1 MTYPTN
7 AKIIAFCFFEGST
20 LSVPVGALI
29 KKIWDFSPPA
39 WTEPVYVSVVA
50 FSVMSLLVWSLM
62 SFRDQ
67 PFLASIGL
75 FTLLSFVAAGLLFPA
90 L

>member
-29 KKIWDFSPPA
+29 KTIWDFTAPA
-39 WTEPVYVSVVA
+39 WTAPIYLSVVA
-50 FSVMSLLVWSLM
+50 FSVLSLFVWSLM

-67 PFLASIGL
+67 PFLATIGL
-75 FTLLSFVAAGLLFPA
+75 ITFLCIAAGLLLPA

>member
-7 AKIIAFCFFEGST
+7 AQVIAFCFFEGST

-29 KKIWDFSPPA
+29 KRIWDFTPPA
-39 WTEPVYVSVVA
+39 WTAPFYLSVVA
-50 FSVMSLLVWSLM
+50 FSVLSLFVWSFM
-62 SFRDQ
+62 SFHDQ

-75 FTLLSFVAAGLLFPA
+75 ITFLCVAGGLLLPT